1 MSENVVAELHPT
13 QPQITN
19 IHHHSTVVIISEK
32 HILGG
37 VQSVFTSNYWL
48 VNMGVLQIVAC
59 WGSSEKHHPH
69 FYHPAS
75 YAFTLY

>member
-1 MSENVVAELHPT
+1 MSENVVAEPLPI

-19 IHHHSTVVIISEK
+19 IHHHRTVVIISEK

-37 VQSVFTSNYWL
+37 VQSVFTCNYWL

-59 WGSSEKHHPH
+59 CGSSEKHQPH
-69 FYHPAS
+69 VYQEV
-75 YAFTLY
+75 